1 MGRLGIAVVTDT
13 RFVSHAG
20 CWSCLLLSWSTTR
33 LDAAGGGEG
42 AETDRRPGPLVRTVI
57 RLLSPGGGGPQQ
69 SLSFLSAPS
78 VLVQCCWPTLS
89 FRDGMLPSLIADRL
103 DFWFVVWSSA
113 RAARTCRFCA
123 AASSCCV
130 LYFLPACPAARDVTD
145 TVLRVVA
152 TFFLAVL
159 LPYPRAPPAGL
170 FCFGAPL
177 FFSPRPPP
185 AASFNATSRLDRPP
199 SLGGAEEWGYVLGG
213 PGVH

>member
-152 TFFLAVL
+152 TFFFGGVATVSPRTPCWVVL
-159 LPYPRAPPAGL
+159 LWCSL
-170 FCFGAPL
+170 V
-177 FFSPRPPP
+177 FFPPP
-185 AASFNATSRLDRPP
+185 PSRSFL
-199 SLGGAEEWGYVLGG
+199 
-213 PGVH
+213 